1 VAEGHIRPTTPF
13 LTSINIA
20 QQDSTPSTQVSFMSY
35 RSLDKIF
42 LLQFTPISWLGGEEL
57 SNPDIFTIIMMC
69 TFPLSILLSYSSR
82 AQLTIFVYSVGPR
95 ITPFVTLMA
104 GALAVPS
111 PSLSLG
117 PGDVSSVVQYL
128 DSNNNLVWKD
138 FENGRYVQLPED
150 DEDNSASG
158 GYWTPVETTSRRWE
172 PFESVGQISDMATQ
186 VACIGSGISIEGS
199 KVSAY
204 IADACS
210 AFLSEIPGAT
220 FINSAWKVYQVAN
233 VANNDGVLAVINFR
247 WKSFGSQP
255 PKLTDTMCNK
265 GLSLVSQNLCVEEDD
280 ETQGATLQIGSK
292 GSGIQIGFDPNTQ

>member
-1 VAEGHIRPTTPF
+1 MAEGHIRPTTPF

-57 SNPDIFTIIMMC
+57 SNPDIYTIIMMC

-150 DEDNSASG
+150 DEDNAASG
-158 GYWTPVETTSRRWE
+158 GYWTPV
-172 PFESVGQISDMATQ
+172 
-186 VACIGSGISIEGS
+186 
-199 KVSAY
+199 
-204 IADACS
+204 
-210 AFLSEIPGAT
+210 
-220 FINSAWKVYQVAN
+220 
-233 VANNDGVLAVINFR
+233 
-247 WKSFGSQP
+247 
-255 PKLTDTMCNK
+255 
-265 GLSLVSQNLCVEEDD
+265 
-280 ETQGATLQIGSK
+280 
-292 GSGIQIGFDPNTQ
+292 